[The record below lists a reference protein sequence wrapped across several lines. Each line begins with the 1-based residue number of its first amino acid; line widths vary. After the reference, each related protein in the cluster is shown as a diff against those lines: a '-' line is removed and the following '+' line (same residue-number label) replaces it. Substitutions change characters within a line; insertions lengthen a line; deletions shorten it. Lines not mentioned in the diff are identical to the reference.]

1 MLWKIVVA
9 VPAPGR
15 PPDPEQL
22 LVIDRN
28 VIEDLLHVAGLG
40 QRSVP
45 DSTSSPFG
53 SLVQPLQP
61 PAKRLSPIPRFGCWF
76 SDQTLS
82 VFTMTTAESHHQP
95 GQDHV
100 NGVASFDLVHHH
112 RADDRIFLYAFDLI
126 ELNGNDLA
134 GGSAR

>member
-1 MLWKIVVA
+1 
-9 VPAPGR
+9 
-15 PPDPEQL
+15 
-22 LVIDRN
+22 
-28 VIEDLLHVAGLG
+28 
-40 QRSVP
+40 
-45 DSTSSPFG
+45 
-53 SLVQPLQP
+53 
-61 PAKRLSPIPRFGCWF
+61 
-76 SDQTLS
+76 
-82 VFTMTTAESHHQP
+82 MTTAESHHQP

>member
-1 MLWKIVVA
+1 MILRIGSPGALAFKSVRTYITLREPGAA
-9 VPAPGR
+9 VTATSETLEPHP
-15 PPDPEQL
+15 
-22 LVIDRN
+22 
-28 VIEDLLHVAGLG
+28 
-40 QRSVP
+40 SV
-45 DSTSSPFG
+45 
-53 SLVQPLQP
+53 
-61 PAKRLSPIPRFGCWF
+61 GCWF

>member
-1 MLWKIVVA
+1 
-9 VPAPGR
+9 
-15 PPDPEQL
+15 
-22 LVIDRN
+22 
-28 VIEDLLHVAGLG
+28 
-40 QRSVP
+40 
-45 DSTSSPFG
+45 
-53 SLVQPLQP
+53 VQPLQP
-61 PAKRLSPIPRFGCWF
+61 PAKTLESRPSVRLLVQRP
-76 SDQTLS
+76 TLS
-82 VFTMTTAESHHQP
+82 VFTLTTAESHHQP